1 MGYSLWVLPRQV
13 LREPKELS
21 GGVCGV
27 CITGAEGCS
36 NHRQHSKQCPD
47 DNRASNALMTTEFKL
62 DHRVIR
68 SEQKEPNR
76 NLALDRLE
84 KDIVAQA
91 IGKETEE
98 RQVAR
103 RKV

>member
-1 MGYSLWVLPRQV
+1 
-13 LREPKELS
+13 
-21 GGVCGV
+21 
-27 CITGAEGCS
+27 
-36 NHRQHSKQCPD
+36 
-47 DNRASNALMTTEFKL
+47 MTTEFKL